1 MGVRN
6 GKRKTGKRRFVQTK
20 RSRFSSKSLL
30 NLSLS
35 LDSARASPH
44 PQRRR
49 ARRREREREKGETER
64 FATRKKKVPRS
75 FSRAVMVPRAFV
87 PKREISNVVE
97 HLKERRRMV
106 EAGEKR
112 TLSLTTTTT
121 TTRTTHQKQDLR
133 VFLPQ
138 PQRGEDVVKPI
149 ERPHVSKFCGAT
161 EAEVI
166 FIIKKKG
173 GRRKNFMCDTLNVRL
188 CKKK

>member
-1 MGVRN
+1 MGDRN

-49 ARRREREREKGETER
+49 ARHREREREKGETER

-112 TLSLTTTTT
+112 TLSHDDAPKTRSSRLSSTTPAWRGCRKTN
-121 TTRTTHQKQDLR
+121 RTATC
-133 VFLPQ
+133 F
-138 PQRGEDVVKPI
+138 VV
-149 ERPHVSKFCGAT
+149 VSFCGAT
-161 EAEVI
+161 EVGVI
-166 FIIKKKG
+166 FKRG
-173 GRRKNFMCDTLNVRL
+173 GRRKKNFMCMRVIP
-188 CKKK
+188 

>member
-20 RSRFSSKSLL
+20 RSPFSSKSLL

-49 ARRREREREKGETER
+49 ARHREREREKGETER

-112 TLSLTTTTT
+112 TLSHDDDDDDDDAPKTRSSRLSSTTPAWRGCRKTN
-121 TTRTTHQKQDLR
+121 RTATCFDMWWSQSFA
-133 VFLPQ
+133 VQ
-138 PQRGEDVVKPI
+138 PK
-149 ERPHVSKFCGAT
+149 
-161 EAEVI
+161 
-166 FIIKKKG
+166 
-173 GRRKNFMCDTLNVRL
+173 RK
-188 CKKK
+188 